1 MQTFCDQI
9 IDDIKMADNEQDLI
23 KIIGNSLRQLRIERN
38 SFNEEAYILNMIVSL
53 RSIRALSLKS
63 DSPETLNNIL
73 LAINILRQFQKAG
86 PAALF

>member
-9 IDDIKMADNEQDLI
+9 IDDIKAADNEQALI
-23 KIIGNSLRQLRIERN
+23 KIIGNSLRQLRNERN

-53 RSIRALSLKS
+53 RSIRALNLESE
-63 DSPETLNNIL
+63 SPKTLNNIL
-73 LAINILRQFQKAG
+73 LAINIFRQFQKAG